1 MNHLGGT
8 GVRLRQ
14 LNLEMLR
21 ITLREFPQ
29 GATKQTLSRKTGLSL
44 ATCGTLLARLVEDG
58 EAVELAR
65 EESGGGRPALLYGC
79 NRKTAVTALLRLEF
93 TDGIGELIGCTAN
106 MLNETATRET
116 MHKGVVDSKTVIAAL
131 EQLTRRDPRIRAAAV
146 SFPQMVSGSMEAL
159 LRERFPFPV
168 AVDHEANF
176 AVAGYLESVPVLRNS
191 TVCLVNFPEK
201 RFPRAGIAVNGSV
214 LHGRSGFAGELSFL
228 PFGISRE
235 QQKLRLGNLA
245 GLTGQAAETV
255 AALTAV
261 LNPLQVIL
269 CGEAFEESMR
279 PALQKLCRELVPAE
293 HLPELVFRNDCREEC
308 FRGMAAAA
316 MNTLAPPVRLVGY

>member
-14 LNLEMLR
+14 LNLETLR
-21 ITLREFPQ
+21 VALREFPQ

-58 EAVELAR
+58 EAVQLAR

-79 NRKTAVTALLRLEF
+79 NRKTAVTALLHLEF
-93 TDGIGELIGCTAN
+93 TDGIGELTGCTAN
-106 MLNETATRET
+106 AQNETVTRET
-116 MHKGVVDSKTVIAAL
+116 MHRGVVESKDVIEAL
-131 EQLTRRDPRIRAAAV
+131 EQLTRRCPHVRAAAV
-146 SFPQMVSGSMEAL
+146 SFPQTASGALEML
-159 LRERFPFPV
+159 LRERFSFPV
-168 AVDHEANF
+168 VVDHEANF
-176 AVAGYLESVPVLRNS
+176 AVAGYLESVPVLRNN
-191 TVCLVNFPEK
+191 TIALVNFPAK
-201 RFPRAGIAVNGSV
+201 RFPRAGLAVNGSV

-235 QQKLRLGNLA
+235 QQKLRLGNQA

-255 AALTAV
+255 AALTSV

-293 HLPELVFRNDCREEC
+293 HLPELVFRKDCREEC

-316 MNTLAPPVRLVGY
+316 MSALAPPVRLVER

>member
-1 MNHLGGT
+1 MNRLGGT

-21 ITLREFPQ
+21 ITLRAFPQ
-29 GATKQTLSRKTGLSL
+29 GATVQALSRRTGLSL

-65 EESGGGRPALLYGC
+65 EKSGGGRPALLYGC
-79 NRKTAVTALLRLEF
+79 NREAAVSALLLLEF
-93 TDGIGELIGCTAN
+93 ADGVGCLSGYTAN
-106 MLNETATRET
+106 AAGEVLTRET
-116 MHKGVVDSKTVIAAL
+116 MHRGVVEAKTVLDAL
-131 EQLTRRDPRIRAAAV
+131 EQLTRRSRLIRSAAIALPQRV
-146 SFPQMVSGSMEAL
+146 SPAL
-159 LRERFPFPV
+159 ETILRERFPFPV

-176 AVAGYLESVPVLRNS
+176 AVAGYLESAPALRNG
-191 TVCLVNFPEK
+191 TVSLVNFPENC
-201 RFPRAGIAVNGSV
+201 FPRAGIAVDGAV
-214 LHGRSGFAGELSFL
+214 LPGRSGFAGELSFL

-235 QQKLRLGNLA
+235 QQKLRLGNRA

-261 LNPLQVIL
+261 LNPLQVVL
-269 CGEAFEESMR
+269 CGGAFDESMR

-293 HLPELVFRNDCREEC
+293 HLPELVFRNDCREDC
-308 FRGMAAAA
+308 LRGMAVTA
-316 MNTLAPPVRLVGY
+316 MNALAPPVRLVGN

>member
-1 MNHLGGT
+1 MNRLGGT

-29 GATKQTLSRKTGLSL
+29 GVTAQTLSRRTGLSL

-65 EESGGGRPALLYGC
+65 EKSGGGRPALLYGC
-79 NRKTAVTALLRLEF
+79 NREAAVSALLLLEF
-93 TDGIGELIGCTAN
+93 ADGVGCLSGYTAN
-106 MLNETATRET
+106 AAGEVLTRET
-116 MHKGVVDSKTVIAAL
+116 MHRGVVEAKTLLDAL
-131 EQLTRRDPRIRAAAV
+131 EQLTRRSRLIRAAAV
-146 SFPQMVSGSMEAL
+146 ALPQRLSPAMETI

-168 AVDHEANF
+168 AVDHEVNF
-176 AVAGYLESVPVLRNS
+176 AVDGYLESAPALRHG
-191 TVCLVNFPEK
+191 TVSLVNFPEN
-201 RFPRAGIAVNGSV
+201 RYPRAGIAVDGTV

-235 QQKLRLGNLA
+235 QQKLRLGNPG

-261 LNPLQVIL
+261 LNPLQVVL
-269 CGEAFEESMR
+269 CGGAFDESMR

-293 HLPELVFRNDCREEC
+293 HLPELVFRDDCREEC
-308 FRGMAAAA
+308 LRGMAVTALNA
-316 MNTLAPPVRLVGY
+316 LAPPIRLVSC